1 MKAKFLAVAA
11 AVAATFVAVPASALE
26 LINNDNPTG
35 VTFTGFDW
43 AQGGTAYTTGFQPVT
58 GDTFTLTYFAWA
70 TAVVNGKNP
79 IPLANQLNLD
89 FVADGTKATPTGY
102 EYTVV
107 ATVNEV
113 VDSCTGLGAT
123 GSCTFSITGGNFNIY
138 YDTAANANADTGT
151 GFTDGT
157 SIVSGNLFGPDTTF
171 TTSAGALTGQPS
183 GQAIATLFGTN
194 LITDTNF
201 IKPAVGSA
209 TSSTTLQL
217 GDNQTN
223 TYSPPSQFNGT
234 SLPPPS
240 PDVVFQADG
249 NSSFTPASV
258 PEPGSLL
265 LLSLGL
271 GVMGWRLRKRS

>member
-1 MKAKFLAVAA
+1 MKVRFAVLAA
-11 AVAATFVAVPASALE
+11 ALAGVVAVPASALT
-26 LINNDNPTG
+26 LFNTDNPTG

-70 TAVVNGKNP
+70 TAVVNGNNP
-79 IPLANQLNLD
+79 IPPANELNLD
-89 FVADGTKATPTGY
+89 IVADGVKASPSAY

-107 ATVNEV
+107 ATVQET

-123 GSCTFSITGGNFNIY
+123 GTCTFSVTGGTFNIY
-138 YDTAANANADTGT
+138 YDTAANANSSTGT
-151 GFTDGT
+151 GFTDGQ

-171 TTSAGALTGQPS
+171 TTSNGLLTGQPS

-194 LITDTNF
+194 LITDTTY
-201 IKPAVGSA
+201 IKPAVGTA

-223 TYSPPSQFNGT
+223 GYTPPTQFNGDA
-234 SLPPPS
+234 LPPSS
-240 PDVVFQADG
+240 PDVLFQADG
-249 NSSFTPASV
+249 NSSFTPATV
-258 PEPGSLL
+258 PEPASLAL
-265 LLSLGL
+265 LGL
-271 GVMGWRLRKRS
+271 GLGALGWKVRRAKG